1 MKMNTHKENS
11 LTINF
16 EVVKT
21 KREFSIMGILSLVE
35 KVGGEMAMIDQ
46 INESYKIGKL
56 TKKQAFDLRKSV
68 KEACTLDMTL

>member
-16 EVVKT
+16 EVVKK

-35 KVGGEMAMIDQ
+35 KAGG
-46 INESYKIGKL
+46 KILIKRL
-56 TKKQAFDLRKSV
+56 IK
-68 KEACTLDMTL
+68 